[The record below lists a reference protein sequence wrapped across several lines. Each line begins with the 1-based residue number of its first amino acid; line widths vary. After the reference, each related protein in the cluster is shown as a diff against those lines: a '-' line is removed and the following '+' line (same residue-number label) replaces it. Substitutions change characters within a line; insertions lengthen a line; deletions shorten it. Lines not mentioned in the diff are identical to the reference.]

1 LGQLDHPWAISN
13 KLYDHWKL
21 ALLFYFGSG
30 IALAIFS
37 ILYPSPSFSVNLTAN
52 LVLAL
57 AFIPGFIYILSE
69 FARLADA
76 PDSSSKTAVRT
87 MIIGFIAFFGFGVA
101 IPHSY
106 TIALDAFNLSLPS
119 DPSLRLL
126 LITGDLSGQF
136 AMGLATVF
144 ARKIGPF
151 NIPQEPEKPQSMRDW
166 LGEGLEIFGLIM
178 IGIGFLVGIGVFA
191 LAAFFLIVAGT
202 ILIPIGY
209 IIRKFWH

>member
-1 LGQLDHPWAISN
+1 LDHPWTISK

-21 ALLFYFGSG
+21 ALLFYFGAS
-30 IALAIFS
+30 IVQAVLS
-37 ILYPSPSFSVNLTAN
+37 ILYPRPSFSVNLTAN

-57 AFIPGFIYILSE
+57 ASIPGFFYILSE

-76 PDSSSKTAVRT
+76 PDASSKRAVKT
-87 MIIGFIAFFGFGVA
+87 MIIGFAAFFGFGVA

-106 TIALDAFNLSLPS
+106 TIALDAFNVSLPS
-119 DPSLRLL
+119 DPSLRFLR
-126 LITGDLSGQF
+126 ITGDLAGKF
-136 AMGLATVF
+136 AMGLAAVF
-144 ARKIGPF
+144 ARKIGPHEF
-151 NIPQEPEKPQSMRDW
+151 PPEPAEAQPKRVL
-166 LGEGLEIFGLIM
+166 LGEGLEGMGIALIIFGFV
-178 IGIGFLVGIGVFA
+178 IGIGVLA